1 VVAISA
7 LLTALHDDEPYLT
20 TEESSEFLRGL
31 GLQRAPST
39 LKKLR
44 CVGGGPTF
52 VKYGRFPRYTPK
64 WLQEYAQSQVSAPLH
79 STSEASPQ
87 KKTPPTNAGAKPANG
102 AETGTPDEPRKV
114 GVRMRASPPSRQRR
128 CLSPKKGRQNA
139 RTGADF
145 ER

>member
-7 LLTALHDDEPYLT
+7 LLTEYHDDEPYLT

-64 WLQEYAQSQVSAPLH
+64 WLQEYAESQLSAPLR

-87 KKTPPTNAGAKPANG
+87 KKTRTQGNACAKPMNG
-102 AETGTPDEPRKV
+102 AETGTPDEAPQ
-114 GVRMRASPPSRQRR
+114 SPNAYAREPAQQAAPGPST
-128 CLSPKKGRQNA
+128 KKAGRS
-139 RTGADF
+139 GADL

>member
-7 LLTALHDDEPYLT
+7 LLTECHDDEPYLT

-64 WLQEYAQSQVSAPLH
+64 WLQEYAKSQLSAPLR
-79 STSEASPQ
+79 STSETSPQ
-87 KKTPPTNAGAKPANG
+87 KKTRTQGKCL
-102 AETGTPDEPRKV
+102 RK
-114 GVRMRASPPSRQRR
+114 SYERR
-128 CLSPKKGRQNA
+128 
-139 RTGADF
+139 
-145 ER
+145 